1 MSRTMISFTLH
12 TFSTVSQKLF
22 TFEFMDLTPIW
33 LTLKLA
39 SITALILLLIGLPL
53 AYWLSKGRSIA
64 KIILEAIIT
73 MPLVLP
79 PSVLGFYL
87 LLAFSPQHG
96 VGKWLQQ
103 VFNVQLVF
111 SFQGLILA
119 SVIYSMPFMIGP
131 IKSALQQLPVS
142 LSQASYTLGKTERQ
156 TFIHVL
162 LPNIRASVL
171 TAVILTFAHTLGEF
185 GVVLMIGGNIPGITR
200 VASIAVYDSVENQD
214 YSAANA
220 YSLILFSI
228 TFVMVI
234 SVFVFN
240 KYKAKSPLE

>member
-1 MSRTMISFTLH
+1 
-12 TFSTVSQKLF
+12 
-22 TFEFMDLTPIW
+22 MDLTPIW

-39 SITALILLLIGLPL
+39 TIATMVLLLIGLPV
-53 AYWLSKGRSIA
+53 AYWLSKGRSIV

-96 VGKWLQQ
+96 IGKWLHDTFDIQ
-103 VFNVQLVF
+103 FVF

-131 IKSALQQLPVS
+131 IKSALQQLPLS

-156 TFIHVL
+156 TFIKVL
-162 LPNIRASVL
+162 LPNIRSSVL

-185 GVVLMIGGNIPGITR
+185 GVVLMIGGNIPNVTR
-200 VASIAVYDSVENQD
+200 VASIAVYDSVENMD
-214 YSAANA
+214 YHAANV

-240 KYKAKSPLE
+240 KYKVKSPLE

>member
-1 MSRTMISFTLH
+1 
-12 TFSTVSQKLF
+12 
-22 TFEFMDLTPIW
+22 MDLTPIW

-39 SITALILLLIGLPL
+39 GITTLVLLLIGLPV
-53 AYWLSKGRSIA
+53 AYWLSKGRSVV
-64 KIILEAIIT
+64 KIIIEAIIT

-87 LLAFSPQHG
+87 LLAFSPRHG
-96 VGKWLQQ
+96 IGKWLHD
-103 VFNVQLVF
+103 VFNVHFVF
-111 SFQGLILA
+111 SFQGLVLA

-131 IKSALQQLPVS
+131 IKSALQQLPIS
-142 LSQASYTLGKTERQ
+142 LSHASYTLGKTERQ
-156 TFIHVL
+156 TFIHIL
-162 LPNIRASVL
+162 LPNIRPSLL
-171 TAVILTFAHTLGEF
+171 TAIILTFAHTLGEF

-200 VASIAVYDSVENQD
+200 VASIAVYDSVENMD
-214 YSAANA
+214 YAAANA

-228 TFVMVI
+228 TFVLVI

>member
-1 MSRTMISFTLH
+1 
-12 TFSTVSQKLF
+12 
-22 TFEFMDLTPIW
+22 MDLTPIW

-39 SITALILLLIGLPL
+39 SITTLVLLIIGLPL
-53 AYWLSKGRSIA
+53 AYWLSKGRSII

-96 VGKWLQQ
+96 VGKWLHDT
-103 VFNVQLVF
+103 FNLQFVF

-131 IKSALQQLPVS
+131 IKSALQQLPLS

-162 LPNIRASVL
+162 LPNIRASLL

-185 GVVLMIGGNIPGITR
+185 GVVLMIGGNIPNVTR
-200 VASIAVYDSVENQD
+200 VASIAVYDSVENMD
-214 YSAANA
+214 FNAANT

>member
-1 MSRTMISFTLH
+1 
-12 TFSTVSQKLF
+12 
-22 TFEFMDLTPIW
+22 MDLTPIW

-39 SITALILLLIGLPL
+39 AITTMILLIVGLPF

-64 KIILEAIIT
+64 KIVLEAIIT

-87 LLAFSPQHG
+87 LMAFSPKHG
-96 VGKWLQQ
+96 IGEWLRNT
-103 VFNVQLVF
+103 FELQLVF
-111 SFQGLILA
+111 SFKGLVLA

-131 IKSALQQLPVS
+131 IKSALQQLPLS
-142 LSQASYTLGKTERQ
+142 LWQASYTLGKSERE
-156 TFIHVL
+156 TFIKVL

-200 VASIAVYDSVENQD
+200 VASIAVYDSVENMD
-214 YSAANA
+214 YSSANA
-220 YSLILFSI
+220 YSLILFCI
-228 TFVMVI
+228 TFIMVI